1 MVLRHEQQT
10 EDEMRLQSTSSSRR
24 AKWKGILATSKSTAA
39 VFIVANSLTAGSIF
53 CFPLFGPKMSADLGL
68 SLTQTNVIWSAA
80 ILGQYA
86 SAAIFGHIADTYGP
100 RPLSLMASILFGVG
114 YVLMAH
120 TENDAISHQNSATAP
135 SNSNRA
141 NFIAMAA
148 YFVLVG
154 TGVAASIFSA
164 LRSSTSHFKSHPGLA
179 LSIPLTLF
187 SLSSLFLSAFASLSF
202 FTDPNTGDLNSPKW
216 LAWLGAALMITNAL
230 SAFGLSVP
238 EEGNQENDTIRS
250 EQAMQSED
258 QRITETTTLLGA
270 ARPLPALLW
279 SIPYGHDPSEYS
291 REPLLSLREYLS
303 APSVWIM
310 GFVLFA
316 GVGGA
321 EMVMG
326 SIGSIVVSLRAV
338 HTALEGGNQDDKTRL
353 GRETLALRT
362 QQVQLLAI
370 ANTVSR
376 LLVGLLT
383 DLCSPQASTERSL
396 DYTNSTRSVN
406 RSTWRKHLLNFTISR
421 LSLLLVGLALLCFTF
436 IYSATFVDRVD
447 RLWLVSLATGTG
459 YGLTFTVLPSTII
472 CVWPQQFGRNYGLLT
487 YAAAFGSLFFS
498 MLFAK
503 INDQIAS
510 RQLPIKMPNEKIR
523 HLSET
528 QHAICPFG
536 RECFAPSFALAAMI
550 VGTAFFVTIPLWR
563 AWRKM
568 L

>member
-1 MVLRHEQQT
+1 MVPRQDQHAQ
-10 EDEMRLQSTSSSRR
+10 DERQRVISSPSRTGFKR
-24 AKWKGILATSKSTAA
+24 MLATSRSTAA

-68 SLTQTNVIWSAA
+68 NLTQTNAIWSAA

-120 TENDAISHQNSATAP
+120 TESDAISHQQSSSP
-135 SNSNRA
+135 SSHSNRA
-141 NFIAMAA
+141 NFVAMAA

-238 EEGNQENDTIRS
+238 EEGQGREEAVFESAQE
-250 EQAMQSED
+250 EED
-258 QRITETTTLLGA
+258 EPATERTTLLGS
-270 ARPLPALLW
+270 RPLPALLW
-279 SIPYGHDPSEYS
+279 SIPYGRNPSDYP
-291 REPLLSLREYLS
+291 REPLLSLKEYLS

-310 GFVLFA
+310 GLVLFA

-338 HTALEGGNQDDKTRL
+338 HTALDGDNQDDKTRL

-376 LLVGLLT
+376 LFVGLLT
-383 DLCSPQASTERSL
+383 DLCSPQASIKRAS
-396 DYTNSTRSVN
+396 STRTN
-406 RSTWRKHLLNFTISR
+406 QTTWKNHLQKFTISR
-421 LSLLLVGLALLCFTF
+421 LSLLLVGLALLFFTF
-436 IYSATFVDRVD
+436 IYSSIFVDRVD

-487 YAAAFGSLFFS
+487 YAAALGSLFFS
-498 MLFAK
+498 MLFAN
-503 INDQIAS
+503 INDRIAS
-510 RQLPIKMPNEKIR
+510 RQFPIKMPDEK
-523 HLSET
+523 LNLLAEA
-528 QHAICPFG
+528 QQAICPYG
-536 RECFAPSFALAAMI
+536 RECFAPSFALAALI
-550 VGTAFFVTIPLWR
+550 VGIAFFATIPLWR
-563 AWRKM
+563 AWRT
-568 L
+568 LL

>member
-1 MVLRHEQQT
+1 MVPRQDQHVQ
-10 EDEMRLQSTSSSRR
+10 DERQNILSASSRVGWR
-24 AKWKGILATSKSTAA
+24 RFLATSRSTAA

-68 SLTQTNVIWSAA
+68 SLTQTNAIWSAA

-100 RPLSLMASILFGVG
+100 RPLSFMASILFGVG

-120 TENDAISHQNSATAP
+120 TEKNAISHQNSSSTS

-141 NFIAMAA
+141 NFVAMAA

-238 EEGNQENDTIRS
+238 AEGQEHDDVIS
-250 EQAMQSED
+250 ETVQGED
-258 QRITETTTLLGA
+258 EPATERTALLGS
-270 ARPLPALLW
+270 RPLPALLW
-279 SIPYGHDPSEYS
+279 SIPYNRDPSDYP

-310 GFVLFA
+310 GVVLFA

-326 SIGSIVVSLRAV
+326 SIGSMVVSLRAV
-338 HTALEGGNQDDKTRL
+338 HTALDGDNQDDKTRL

-376 LLVGLLT
+376 LFVGLLT
-383 DLCSPQASTERSL
+383 DLCSPKASNKRPSAIANNSSRADQANWKKRL
-396 DYTNSTRSVN
+396 QR
-406 RSTWRKHLLNFTISR
+406 LTISR
-421 LSLLLVGLALLCFTF
+421 LSLLLVGLALLCATF
-436 IYSATFVDRVD
+436 IYSSIFVDRVD

-487 YAAAFGSLFFS
+487 YAAALGSLFFS
-498 MLFAK
+498 MLFAN
-503 INDQIAS
+503 INDRIAS
-510 RQLPIKMPNEKIR
+510 RQFPIKIPDNKIN
-523 HLSET
+523 LLTEA
-528 QHAICPFG
+528 QQAICPYG
-536 RECFAPSFALAAMI
+536 RECFAPSFAFAALI
-550 VGTAFFVTIPLWR
+550 VGIAFFATIPLWR
-563 AWRKM
+563 AWRT
-568 L
+568 LL